1 MKWLIILK
9 PLNLDSAPFNCDSI
23 SEFYIGHF
31 IFIMAAEM
39 QTQFKP
45 LFICC
50 ISSGSWSY
58 SNCCISS
65 MADNLDL
72 KALSLK
78 KWLLCKN

>member
-9 PLNLDSAPFNCDSI
+9 PLDLDSAPFNCDSI
-23 SEFYIGHF
+23 SLLNIGQF
-31 IFIMAAEM
+31 ICILAAEM

-45 LFICC
+45 TFLCR
-50 ISSGSWSY
+50 ISLGSWSY

-78 KWLLCKN
+78 KWFLCKN